1 MNTVIKT
8 LFRMVPPPDFPCLP
22 TPPSHKKFNFSPHLV
37 SLILLRIYQEMSNL
51 SIKHLFW
58 VSDLTKDMELD
69 MCCVGNPEKKGE
81 TMKEKVIIY
90 GKAG

>member
-1 MNTVIKT
+1 MIS
-8 LFRMVPPPDFPCLP
+8 PPKFPYLP
-22 TPPSHKKFNFSPHLV
+22 TPLHKEFSFSRHPV
-37 SLILLRIYQEMSNL
+37 SLILSKIYQEMSNL
-51 SIKHLFW
+51 SIRQLFW

-69 MCCVGNPEKKGE
+69 MCCVRNPEKKGE

>member
-1 MNTVIKT
+1 MIS
-8 LFRMVPPPDFPCLP
+8 PPKFPYLP
-22 TPPSHKKFNFSPHLV
+22 TPLHKEFSFLRHPV
-37 SLILLRIYQEMSNL
+37 SLILSKMYQEMSNL
-51 SIKHLFW
+51 SINSLLW
-58 VSDLTKDMELD
+58 VLDLTKDMELD